1 MASQVRMT
9 IILPRCKWWSVQR
22 EFFQKIKRSHY
33 QYKVGNNLGLL
44 PTLYYHCNAMISDD
58 YNVKQYILDY
68 AQNHEQFEINQLV
81 TAHIHFQT
89 SRFSNLSLMMI
100 Y

>member
-1 MASQVRMT
+1 MMKDKNRAANQVLADMM
-9 IILPRCKWWSVQR
+9 
-22 EFFQKIKRSHY
+22 FFDYLKD
-33 QYKVGNNLGLL
+33 KVGNNLGLL
-44 PTLYYHCNAMISDD
+44 PTLYYHCNALISDD